1 MHTGKA
7 ATQDPRMAP
16 GKAPDPAVDSTHKPM
31 PEYPLDAAELVYPGE
46 GDVLVHDPPDPFAV
60 AEHPLRVA
68 CMDACALGAEA
79 CRRVL
84 EAVPDA
90 GATARVH
97 ALCQAC
103 ADICTVTHD
112 LLARAWSEGTL
123 PFAQAVCALCA
134 RTCRACA
141 GACAAHPE
149 VGVCG
154 PGADAALACAEA
166 CEAVARA

>member
-1 MHTGKA
+1 
-7 ATQDPRMAP
+7 
-16 GKAPDPAVDSTHKPM
+16 M